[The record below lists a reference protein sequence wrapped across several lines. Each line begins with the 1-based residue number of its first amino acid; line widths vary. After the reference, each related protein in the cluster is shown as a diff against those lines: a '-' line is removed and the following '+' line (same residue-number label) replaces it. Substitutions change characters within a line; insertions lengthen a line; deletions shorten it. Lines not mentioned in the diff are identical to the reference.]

1 MLKKNTAWFA
11 LSLGRFFVGFAKLV
25 GILFAS
31 SLLAANAFAN
41 VVDSI
46 EIARLADHAQ
56 ITIRFTT
63 EIQYLRHGPEDEG
76 KFLRVFFRVTKPG
89 FAENEVMQE
98 TLRSPKSDLIP
109 RFTVAYPEVVNGML
123 ITFAK
128 TTQYSVRP
136 GGDNRSILILVP
148 LPPEQKGKGVV
159 AAPIK
164 PVAAAPVAA
173 VPEKPTAEATAAAS
187 EVAAPT
193 SQIPDAE
200 KAEAPPQLPPEKVE
214 SLAQGF
220 LAEARE
226 AFDSKDYIKTINRLN
241 RILGLPANRQTEPAQ
256 ALIGEAREQNGEI
269 AKARAEY
276 ELFLKLYPASAE
288 APRLKQRL
296 AALPSADVVRR
307 QGAKRPVRDDKPAEW
322 QVSGSLSSYFF
333 TGRSQMDSGSK
344 NKDQDSLVSSVNLN
358 ARLRDSVTDTRFVF
372 RDTDFRNFMQTNRSY
387 NRIYSAYAERTDRE
401 VGYFV
406 RAGRQN
412 PNGAGVLER
421 FDGITGGYTIDSDW
435 RVNGVYGKA
444 VEFNSPFE
452 KDFYGA
458 SVEMLPLLGR
468 PGVSLYAIEQNL
480 DGYLNRRAIGSEF
493 RYFDG
498 QFSGYGTVDY
508 DVLYKGLNIVA
519 VQGNYLDSAGN
530 NYFIS
535 YDYRNSP
542 SYSLVNGLAA
552 SGFSTVKDL
561 VNSVGINQARTL
573 AGDSTAASKM
583 FAAGVTVPVGERWQ
597 FGADYRM
604 SSISAANA
612 LLSLDQICSR
622 GVENRETNDPRC
634 LGGPRG
640 DTSVYD
646 LCAPN
651 SYDSATNTCQ
661 AGQNTTGDTHM
672 ISLQAIGTNLFVP
685 NAVGVATAGSFFSPG
700 SSGQNIGLNYIYPL
714 AENWRLEGN
723 LRYFR
728 QSRDDGSGSTD
739 FSPSVKLAHQWKN
752 SFFLETELGMN
763 DNRSTGTSSSTF
775 RREYLYV
782 GIRWDYR

>member
-1 MLKKNTAWFA
+1 M
-11 LSLGRFFVGFAKLV
+11 GRYFVGLAKLLGALV
-25 GILFAS
+25 ATFLFAT
-31 SLLAANAFAN
+31 NAFAN

-46 EIARLADHAQ
+46 EIARLADQAQ

-76 KFLRVFFRVTKPG
+76 KFLRIFLRVTKPG
-89 FAENEVMQE
+89 FVENEVMQE

-136 GGDNRSILILVP
+136 GSDNRSILIFVP
-148 LPPEQKGKGVV
+148 LPPEQKGKGAV
-159 AAPIK
+159 AAPAK
-164 PVAAAPVAA
+164 MVAAAPEKPPAEAPVAA
-173 VPEKPTAEATAAAS
+173 G
-187 EVAAPT
+187 EVAEPA
-193 SQIPDAE
+193 SQIPDVDKSA
-200 KAEAPPQLPPEKVE
+200 APPPLPPEKVE
-214 SLAQGF
+214 TLARGF

-226 AFDSKDYIKTINRLN
+226 AFIAADYVKTINRLN
-241 RILGLPANRQTEPAQ
+241 RILGLPANSQTEPAQ

-276 ELFLKLYPASAE
+276 ELFLKLYPASTE

-296 AALPSADVVRR
+296 AGLPSVDVVRR

-322 QVSGSLSSYFF
+322 QVTGSVSSYFF
-333 TGRSQMDSGSK
+333 TGRSQTDSGPK
-344 NKDQDSLVSSVNLN
+344 RKDQESLVSSASVN
-358 ARLRDSVTDTRFVF
+358 ARLRDAVTDTRFVF
-372 RDTDFRNFMQTNRSY
+372 RDTDFRNFMQPSRNY
-387 NRIYSAYAERTDRE
+387 NRVYAAYAERTDRE

-421 FDGITGGYTIDSDW
+421 FDGITGGYTFGSDW

-458 SVEMLPLLGR
+458 SVELLPQLGR
-468 PGVSLYAIEQNL
+468 PGASLYAIEQNL

-519 VQGNYLDSAGN
+519 AQGNYLDSSGN

-535 YDYRNSP
+535 YDYRKSP
-542 SYSLVNGLAA
+542 SYSLVNALGV
-552 SGFSTVKDL
+552 SGYSTVSDL
-561 VNSVGINQARTL
+561 VNNLGISRARTL
-573 AGDSTAASKM
+573 AADSTAASKM
-583 FAAGVTVPVGERWQ
+583 FAAGMTMPFGERWQ
-597 FGADYRM
+597 FGVDYRM
-604 SSISAANA
+604 SSIGAANA

-661 AGQNTTGDTHM
+661 AGQNASGETHM

-685 NAVGVATAGSFFSPG
+685 NAVGVATAGFFFSPG
-700 SSGQNIGLNYIYPL
+700 SSGQNLGLNYIYPL

-723 LRYFR
+723 LRYYR

-739 FSPSVKLAHQWKN
+739 FSPSVKLAHQWRN
-752 SFFLETELGMN
+752 SLFLETEVGMN
-763 DNRSTGTSSSTF
+763 NNRSTGATSSQF

>member
-1 MLKKNTAWFA
+1 M
-11 LSLGRFFVGFAKLV
+11 GRYFVGLAKLLGALV
-25 GILFAS
+25 ATFLFAT
-31 SLLAANAFAN
+31 NAFAN

-46 EIARLADHAQ
+46 EIARLADQAQ

-76 KFLRVFFRVTKPG
+76 KFLRIFLRVTKPG
-89 FAENEVMQE
+89 FVENEVMQE

-136 GGDNRSILILVP
+136 GSDNRSILIFVP
-148 LPPEQKGKGVV
+148 LPPEQKGKGAV
-159 AAPIK
+159 AAPAK
-164 PVAAAPVAA
+164 MVAAAPEKPPAEAPVAA
-173 VPEKPTAEATAAAS
+173 G
-187 EVAAPT
+187 EVAEPA
-193 SQIPDAE
+193 SQIPDVDKSA
-200 KAEAPPQLPPEKVE
+200 APPPLPPEKVE
-214 SLAQGF
+214 TLARGF

-226 AFDSKDYIKTINRLN
+226 AFIAADYVKTINRLN
-241 RILGLPANRQTEPAQ
+241 RILGLPANSQTEPAQ

-296 AALPSADVVRR
+296 AGLPSVDVVRR

-322 QVSGSLSSYFF
+322 QVTGSVSSYFF
-333 TGRSQMDSGSK
+333 TGRSQTDSGPK
-344 NKDQDSLVSSVNLN
+344 RKDQESLVSSASVN
-358 ARLRDSVTDTRFVF
+358 ARLRDAVTDTRFVF
-372 RDTDFRNFMQTNRSY
+372 RDTDFRNFMQPSRNY
-387 NRIYSAYAERTDRE
+387 NRVYSAYAERTDRE

-421 FDGITGGYTIDSDW
+421 FDGITGGYTFGSDW

-458 SVEMLPLLGR
+458 SVELLPQLGR
-468 PGVSLYAIEQNL
+468 PGASLYAIEQNL

-519 VQGNYLDSAGN
+519 AQGNYLDSSGN

-535 YDYRNSP
+535 YDYRKSP
-542 SYSLVNGLAA
+542 SYSLVNALGV
-552 SGFSTVKDL
+552 SGYSTVSDL
-561 VNSVGINQARTL
+561 VNNLGMGRARTL
-573 AGDSTAASKM
+573 AADSTAASKM
-583 FAAGVTVPVGERWQ
+583 FAAGMTMPFGERWQ
-597 FGADYRM
+597 FGVDYRM
-604 SSISAANA
+604 SSIGAANA

-661 AGQNTTGDTHM
+661 AGQNATGETHM

-685 NAVGVATAGSFFSPG
+685 NAVGVATAGFFFSPG
-700 SSGQNIGLNYIYPL
+700 SSGQNLGLNYIYPL

-739 FSPSVKLAHQWKN
+739 FSPSVKLAHQWRN
-752 SFFLETELGMN
+752 SLFLETEVGMN
-763 DNRSTGTSSSTF
+763 NNRSTGATSSQF

>member
-1 MLKKNTAWFA
+1 MGLMLKTNTAWLVLRA
-11 LSLGRFFVGFAKLV
+11 GRFIVGLAKLLGALV
-25 GILFAS
+25 ATLLFAT
-31 SLLAANAFAN
+31 NAFAN
-41 VVDSI
+41 VVDAI
-46 EIARLADHAQ
+46 EIARLADQAQ

-76 KFLRVFFRVTKPG
+76 KFLRVFFRVTNPG
-89 FAENEVMQE
+89 FVENEVMQE

-128 TTQYSVRP
+128 TTQYAVRP
-136 GGDNRSILILVP
+136 GSDNRSILIFVP
-148 LPPEQKGKGVV
+148 LPPEQRGKGAV
-159 AAPIK
+159 AAPAK
-164 PVAAAPVAA
+164 PVAAAP
-173 VPEKPTAEATAAAS
+173 EKP
-187 EVAAPT
+187 P
-193 SQIPDAE
+193 
-200 KAEAPPQLPPEKVE
+200 AEAPAPTGEVAEPASQTPDADKGTAPPPLPPEKIDA
-214 SLAQGF
+214 LARGF

-226 AFDSKDYIKTINRLN
+226 AFNAADYVKTINRLN
-241 RILGLPANRQTEPAQ
+241 RILGLPANSQTEAAQ

-296 AALPSADVVRR
+296 AGLPSVDVVRR

-322 QVSGSLSSYFF
+322 QVTGSVSSYFF
-333 TGRSQMDSGSK
+333 TGRSQTDSGPK
-344 NKDQDSLVSSVNLN
+344 RKDQESLVSSASVN
-358 ARLRDSVTDTRFVF
+358 ARLRDAVTDTRFVF
-372 RDTDFRNFMQTNRSY
+372 RDTDFRNFMQPNRNY
-387 NRIYSAYAERTDRE
+387 NRVYSAYAERTDRE

-421 FDGITGGYTIDSDW
+421 FDGITGGYTFGSDW

-458 SVEMLPLLGR
+458 SVELLPQLGR
-468 PGVSLYAIEQNL
+468 PGASLYAIEQNL

-519 VQGNYLDSAGN
+519 AQGNYLDSSGN

-535 YDYRNSP
+535 YDYRKSP
-542 SYSLVNGLAA
+542 SYSLVNALGV
-552 SGFSTVKDL
+552 SGYSTVSDL
-561 VNSVGINQARTL
+561 VNNLGMGRARTL
-573 AGDSTAASKM
+573 AADSTAASKM
-583 FAAGVTVPVGERWQ
+583 FAAGMTMPFGERWQ
-597 FGADYRM
+597 FGVDYRM
-604 SSISAANA
+604 SSIGAANA

-661 AGQNTTGDTHM
+661 AGQNATGETHM

-685 NAVGVATAGSFFSPG
+685 NAVGVATAGFFFSPG
-700 SSGQNIGLNYIYPL
+700 SSGQNLGLNYIYPL

-739 FSPSVKLAHQWKN
+739 FSPSVKLAHQWRN
-752 SFFLETELGMN
+752 SLFLETEVGMN
-763 DNRSTGTSSSTF
+763 NNRSTGATSSQF

>member
-1 MLKKNTAWFA
+1 MLKTNTAGLVFRA
-11 LSLGRFFVGFAKLV
+11 GRFFVGLARLLGV
-25 GILFAS
+25 LIAT

-46 EIARLADHAQ
+46 EIARLADQAQ

-123 ITFAK
+123 ITFAR
-128 TTQYSVRP
+128 TTQFSVRP
-136 GGDNRSILILVP
+136 GGDNRSILIFVP
-148 LPPEQKGKGVV
+148 LPPEQKGKGAV
-159 AAPIK
+159 AAPAK
-164 PVAAAPVAA
+164 PAAVVAEKPPVEAPAPAGEAAEPVSQTPDADKGAAP
-173 VPEKPTAEATAAAS
+173 
-187 EVAAPT
+187 
-193 SQIPDAE
+193 
-200 KAEAPPQLPPEKVE
+200 PPMPPEKIE
-214 SLAQGF
+214 ALARGF

-226 AFDSKDYIKTINRLN
+226 AFSAADYVKTINRLN
-241 RILGLPANRQTEPAQ
+241 RILGLPANSQTEAAQ
-256 ALIGEAREQNGEI
+256 ALIGEARELNGEI

-296 AALPSADVVRR
+296 AGLPSVDVVRR
-307 QGAKRPVRDDKPAEW
+307 QGARRPVRDDKPAEW
-322 QVSGSLSSYFF
+322 QVTGSVSSYFF
-333 TGRSQMDSGSK
+333 TGRSQTDSGPK
-344 NKDQDSLVSSVNLN
+344 RKDQESLVSSASVN
-358 ARLRDSVTDTRFVF
+358 ARLRDAVTDTRFVF
-372 RDTDFRNFMQTNRSY
+372 RDTDFRNFMQTSRNY
-387 NRIYSAYAERTDRE
+387 NRVYSAYAERTDRE

-421 FDGITGGYTIDSDW
+421 FDGITGGYTFGSDW

-458 SVEMLPLLGR
+458 SVELLPQLGR
-468 PGVSLYAIEQNL
+468 LGASLYAIEQNL

-519 VQGNYLDSAGN
+519 AQGNYLDSAGN

-542 SYSLVNGLAA
+542 SYSLVNALGVA
-552 SGFSTVKDL
+552 GYSTVSDL
-561 VNSVGINQARTL
+561 VNNLGIGRARTL

-583 FAAGVTVPVGERWQ
+583 FAAGMTMPFGERWQ
-597 FGADYRM
+597 FGVDYRM
-604 SSISAANA
+604 SSIGAANA

-661 AGQNTTGDTHM
+661 AGQNATGDTHM

-685 NAVGVATAGSFFSPG
+685 NAVGVATAGFFFSPG
-700 SSGQNIGLNYIYPL
+700 SSGQNLALNYIYPL

-723 LRYFR
+723 LRYYR

-739 FSPSVKLAHQWKN
+739 FSPSVKLAHQWRN
-752 SFFLETELGMN
+752 SLFLETEVGMN
-763 DNRSTGTSSSTF
+763 DNRSTGATSSQF

>member
-1 MLKKNTAWFA
+1 M
-11 LSLGRFFVGFAKLV
+11 
-25 GILFAS
+25 
-31 SLLAANAFAN
+31 
-41 VVDSI
+41 
-46 EIARLADHAQ
+46 
-56 ITIRFTT
+56 
-63 EIQYLRHGPEDEG
+63 
-76 KFLRVFFRVTKPG
+76 
-89 FAENEVMQE
+89 
-98 TLRSPKSDLIP
+98 
-109 RFTVAYPEVVNGML
+109 
-123 ITFAK
+123 
-128 TTQYSVRP
+128 
-136 GGDNRSILILVP
+136 
-148 LPPEQKGKGVV
+148 
-159 AAPIK
+159 
-164 PVAAAPVAA
+164 
-173 VPEKPTAEATAAAS
+173 
-187 EVAAPT
+187 
-193 SQIPDAE
+193 
-200 KAEAPPQLPPEKVE
+200 
-214 SLAQGF
+214 
-220 LAEARE
+220 
-226 AFDSKDYIKTINRLN
+226 
-241 RILGLPANRQTEPAQ
+241 
-256 ALIGEAREQNGEI
+256 
-269 AKARAEY
+269 
-276 ELFLKLYPASAE
+276 
-288 APRLKQRL
+288 
-296 AALPSADVVRR
+296 
-307 QGAKRPVRDDKPAEW
+307 
-322 QVSGSLSSYFF
+322 
-333 TGRSQMDSGSK
+333 
-344 NKDQDSLVSSVNLN
+344 
-358 ARLRDSVTDTRFVF
+358 TDTRFVF
-372 RDTDFRNFMQTNRSY
+372 RDTDFRNFMQTNRNY

-421 FDGITGGYTIDSDW
+421 FDGITGGYTIGSDW

-458 SVEMLPLLGR
+458 SVEMLPQLGR
-468 PGVSLYAIEQNL
+468 PGVSLYAIEQNI

-604 SSISAANA
+604 SSIGAANA

-661 AGQNTTGDTHM
+661 AGQNATGDTHM

-685 NAVGVATAGSFFSPG
+685 NAVGVATAGFFFSPG

>member
-1 MLKKNTAWFA
+1 MGLMLKTNTAG
-11 LSLGRFFVGFAKLV
+11 LVLRMGRYFVGLAKLLGALV
-25 GILFAS
+25 ATFLFAT
-31 SLLAANAFAN
+31 NAFAN

-46 EIARLADHAQ
+46 EIARLADQAQ

-76 KFLRVFFRVTKPG
+76 KFLRIFLRVTKPG
-89 FAENEVMQE
+89 FVENEVMQE

-136 GGDNRSILILVP
+136 GSDNRSILIFVP
-148 LPPEQKGKGVV
+148 LPPEQKGKGAV
-159 AAPIK
+159 AAPAK
-164 PVAAAPVAA
+164 MVAAAPEKPPAEAPVAA
-173 VPEKPTAEATAAAS
+173 G
-187 EVAAPT
+187 EVAEPA
-193 SQIPDAE
+193 SQIPDVDKSA
-200 KAEAPPQLPPEKVE
+200 APPPLPPEKVE
-214 SLAQGF
+214 TLARGF

-226 AFDSKDYIKTINRLN
+226 AFIAADYVKTINRLN
-241 RILGLPANRQTEPAQ
+241 RILGLPANSQTEPAQ

-296 AALPSADVVRR
+296 AGLPSVDVVRR

-322 QVSGSLSSYFF
+322 QVTGSVSSYFF
-333 TGRSQMDSGSK
+333 TGRSQTDSGPK
-344 NKDQDSLVSSVNLN
+344 RKDQESLVSSASVN
-358 ARLRDSVTDTRFVF
+358 ARLRDAVTDTRFVF
-372 RDTDFRNFMQTNRSY
+372 RDTDFRNFMQPSRNY
-387 NRIYSAYAERTDRE
+387 NRVYSAYAERTDRE

-421 FDGITGGYTIDSDW
+421 FDGITGGYTFGSDW

-458 SVEMLPLLGR
+458 SVELLPQLGR
-468 PGVSLYAIEQNL
+468 PGASLYAIEQNL

-519 VQGNYLDSAGN
+519 AQGNYLDSSGN

-535 YDYRNSP
+535 YDYRKSP
-542 SYSLVNGLAA
+542 SYSLVNALGV
-552 SGFSTVKDL
+552 SGYSTVSDL
-561 VNSVGINQARTL
+561 VNNLGMGRARTL
-573 AGDSTAASKM
+573 AADSTAASKM
-583 FAAGVTVPVGERWQ
+583 FAAGMTMPFGERWQ
-597 FGADYRM
+597 FGVDYRM
-604 SSISAANA
+604 SSIGAANA

-661 AGQNTTGDTHM
+661 AGQNATGETHM

-685 NAVGVATAGSFFSPG
+685 NAVGVATAGFFFSPG
-700 SSGQNIGLNYIYPL
+700 SSGQNLGLNYIYPL

-739 FSPSVKLAHQWKN
+739 FSPSVKLAHQWRN
-752 SFFLETELGMN
+752 SLFLETEVGMN
-763 DNRSTGTSSSTF
+763 NNRSTGATSSQF

>member
-1 MLKKNTAWFA
+1 MLKTNTAGLVFRA
-11 LSLGRFFVGFAKLV
+11 GRFFVGLARLLGV
-25 GILFAS
+25 LIAT

-46 EIARLADHAQ
+46 EIARLADQAQ

-123 ITFAK
+123 ITFAR
-128 TTQYSVRP
+128 TTQFSVRP
-136 GGDNRSILILVP
+136 GGDNRSILIFVP
-148 LPPEQKGKGVV
+148 LPPEQKGKGAV
-159 AAPIK
+159 AAPAK
-164 PVAAAPVAA
+164 PAAVAA
-173 VPEKPTAEATAAAS
+173 EKPPVEAPAPAGEVTEPAS
-187 EVAAPT
+187 QT
-193 SQIPDAE
+193 PDAD
-200 KAEAPPQLPPEKVE
+200 KGVAPPPMPPEKIE
-214 SLAQGF
+214 ALARGF

-226 AFDSKDYIKTINRLN
+226 AFNAADYVKTINRLN
-241 RILGLPANRQTEPAQ
+241 RILGLPANSQTEAAQ
-256 ALIGEAREQNGEI
+256 ALIGEARELNGEI

-296 AALPSADVVRR
+296 AGLPSVDVVRR
-307 QGAKRPVRDDKPAEW
+307 QGARRPVRDDKPAEW
-322 QVSGSLSSYFF
+322 QVTGSVSSYFF
-333 TGRSQMDSGSK
+333 TGRSQTDSGPKS
-344 NKDQDSLVSSVNLN
+344 KDQESLVSSASVN
-358 ARLRDSVTDTRFVF
+358 ARLRDAVTDTRFVF
-372 RDTDFRNFMQTNRSY
+372 RDTDFRNFMQTSRNY
-387 NRIYSAYAERTDRE
+387 NRVYSAYAERTDRE

-421 FDGITGGYTIDSDW
+421 FDGITGGYTFGSDW

-458 SVEMLPLLGR
+458 SVELLPQLWR
-468 PGVSLYAIEQNL
+468 PGASLYAIEQNL

-519 VQGNYLDSAGN
+519 AQGNYLDSAGN

-542 SYSLVNGLAA
+542 SYSLVNALGVA
-552 SGFSTVKDL
+552 GYSTVSDL
-561 VNSVGINQARTL
+561 VNNLGIGRARTL
-573 AGDSTAASKM
+573 AADSTAASKM
-583 FAAGVTVPVGERWQ
+583 FAAGMTMPFGERWQ
-597 FGADYRM
+597 FGVDYRM
-604 SSISAANA
+604 SSIGAANA

-661 AGQNTTGDTHM
+661 AGQNATGDTHM

-685 NAVGVATAGSFFSPG
+685 NAVGVATAGFFFSPG
-700 SSGQNIGLNYIYPL
+700 SSGQNLALNYIYPL

-723 LRYFR
+723 LRYYR

-739 FSPSVKLAHQWKN
+739 FSPSVKLAHQWRN
-752 SFFLETELGMN
+752 SLFLETEVGMN
-763 DNRSTGTSSSTF
+763 DNRSTGATSSQF